1 MITTAKETRATST
14 LADLGIMRLL
24 WVGLLLLGSLVL
36 QSTVLEQVTFLG
48 VTPQLS
54 LVVVV
59 SLAYIDGERVG
70 VVTGFF
76 AGLVQDLL
84 LPVGSIVGLTA
95 LVYTLMGFAVGSLSR
110 YSVSESIWAP
120 IFGVILASGVAE
132 ASYAAMSIMLGEN
145 WVSVSYTGKVI
156 GLVVLYNT
164 LLTPFVYP
172 FVRKVANRYGPG
184 RVYTT

>member
-1 MITTAKETRATST
+1 VIDAAKETRASST
-14 LADLGIMRLL
+14 LADLGIMRLV
-24 WVGLLLLGSLVL
+24 WVGVLLLGSLVL

-70 VVTGFF
+70 VVTGFT

-84 LPVGSIVGLTA
+84 LPAGSIVGLTA
-95 LVYTLMGFAVGSLSR
+95 LVYTLVGFAVGSLSR

-120 IFGVILASGVAE
+120 ILGVILASTAAE
-132 ASYAAMSIMLGEN
+132 AAYAAMSIMLGEN
-145 WVSVSYTGKVI
+145 WVSVAYTGKVL

-172 FVRKVANRYGPG
+172 FVRKVSNRFGPG

>member
-1 MITTAKETRATST
+1 MISTAKETRATAA
-14 LADLGIMRLL
+14 LADLGILRVLM
-24 WVGLLLLGSLVL
+24 VGLLVLASLVL
-36 QSTVLEQVTFLG
+36 QSTLLEQVTFLG

-76 AGLVQDLL
+76 AGFVQDLL
-84 LPVGSIVGLTA
+84 LPVGSVIGLTA
-95 LVYTLMGFAVGSLSR
+95 LVYTLVGYAVGNLSR
-110 YSVSESIWAP
+110 YSVSESVWAP
-120 IFGVILASGVAE
+120 LLGVILASAISE
-132 ASYAAMSIMLGEN
+132 TSYALLSIMLGQH
-145 WVSVSYTGKVI
+145 WVSFTYTAKVG

-172 FVRKVANRYGPG
+172 FVRRVANRYGPG

>member
-1 MITTAKETRATST
+1 MINAAKETRATST
-14 LADLGIMRLL
+14 LADLGVTRML
-24 WVGLLLLGSLVL
+24 WVALLLLGSLVL
-36 QSTVLEQVTFLG
+36 QSTVLEQVTFKG

-70 VVTGFF
+70 VVTGFT
-76 AGLVQDLL
+76 AGFVQDLL

-95 LVYTLMGFAVGSLSR
+95 LVYTLIGFAVGSLSR
-110 YSVSESIWAP
+110 YSVSESVWAP
-120 IFGVILASGVAE
+120 ILGVILASAAAE

-145 WVSVSYTGKVI
+145 WVSLAYTGKVI

-172 FVRKVANRYGPG
+172 FVRKVANRFGPG

>member
-1 MITTAKETRATST
+1 MITAAKETRATST
-14 LADLGIMRLL
+14 LADLGITRVL
-24 WVGLLLLGSLVL
+24 WVAVLLLASVVL

-70 VVTGFF
+70 VVTGFS
-76 AGLVQDLL
+76 AGLIQDLL
-84 LPVGSIVGLTA
+84 LPVGTVIGLTA
-95 LVYTLMGFAVGSLSR
+95 LVYTLVGFAVGSLSR

-120 IFGVILASGVAE
+120 ILGVILASAAAE
-132 ASYAAMSIMLGEN
+132 ASYAALSIMLGEN
-145 WVSVSYTGKVI
+145 WVSVNYTAKVT

-172 FVRKVANRYGPG
+172 FVRKVSNRFGPG

>member
-1 MITTAKETRATST
+1 MINAVKETRATST
-14 LADLGIMRLL
+14 LADLGVTRLM
-24 WVGLLLLGSLVL
+24 WVAILLLGSLVL
-36 QSTVLEQVTFLG
+36 QTTILEQVTFLG

-70 VVTGFF
+70 VITGFT

-84 LPVGSIVGLTA
+84 LPVGTIVGLTA
-95 LVYTLMGFAVGSLSR
+95 LVYTLVGFAVGSLSR
-110 YSVSESIWAP
+110 YSVSESVWAP
-120 IFGVILASGVAE
+120 ILAVILASAAAE
-132 ASYAAMSIMLGEN
+132 ASYAAMSIMLGQN
-145 WVSVSYTGKVI
+145 WVSVAYTGKVV

-172 FVRKVANRYGPG
+172 FVRKVANRFGPG